1 MRRIKT
7 RTLWITIAVAFLL
20 AIGLIVACTQAKGNW
35 TKVIIV
41 LLAVDFI
48 YLTVAVQMAS
58 YKTFRYRA
66 KPVKYPT
73 KDFEGDFDRIRGN
86 LQKKGYKERKTPYGG
101 SFLKVIGD
109 TAYKCVLVEHTDK
122 YFNQEQEE
130 QTSPVNRDLE
140 KCTRFIGLE
149 IFYNIDEAN
158 LVKLPDFSLSGK
170 NIYYTALL
178 YQENRLFKCLNYVE
192 PQDGFKEGF
201 DTLLQHIEIKE
212 IISAEAEA
220 QEPLKN

>member
-1 MRRIKT
+1 MKKIKT
-7 RTLWITIAVAFLL
+7 RTLWISIAIAFIL
-20 AIGLIVACTQAKGNW
+20 AIGLIVACTQVKGNW

-48 YLTVAVQMAS
+48 YLTLAVQMAS
-58 YKTFRYRA
+58 YKTFRYKA

-73 KDFEGDFDRIRGN
+73 KDFEGDFDLLRTN
-86 LQKKGYKERKTPYGG
+86 LLKKNYKERKTPYGS

-122 YFNQEQEE
+122 YFNQEPEE
-130 QTSPVNRDLE
+130 QVSSTNRDLE
-140 KCTRFIGLE
+140 KCTKFIGME

-158 LVKLPDFSLSGK
+158 LIKLPDFSLCGK

-178 YQENRLFKCLNYVE
+178 YQENRLFKCLNYIE
-192 PQDGFKEGF
+192 PKDGFKEGF
-201 DTLLQHIEIKE
+201 DTLLQHIGLTEKDIDSIVEETKE
-212 IISAEAEA
+212 
-220 QEPLKN
+220 